1 MAITITEDCINCAA
15 CITECPNTAIYE
27 GGNEWSFA
35 DGTDLRGTV
44 EFNGNVIDADAS
56 HPALSDDIYY
66 IVSEKCTECVGFH
79 DEPRCASV
87 CPVECCVPNA
97 DYVEAHD
104 ALLTKQAVM
113 HFVNA

>member
-27 GGNEWSFA
+27 GGAEWCFA
-35 DGTDLRGTV
+35 DGTDLKGMVELNGETV
-44 EFNGNVIDADAS
+44 DTDAA
-56 HPALSDDIYY
+56 HLALADDIYY

-87 CPVECCVPNA
+87 CPVECCIPNPEV
-97 DYVEAHD
+97 VEAHE
-104 ALLTKQAVM
+104 ALLVKQAAM
-113 HFVNA
+113 HFVQ